1 MTADGNRLRYDK
13 LLLTTGATPRRLP
26 VPGADLAGVHYLR
39 TLDDSDQLK
48 AALRPGTRV
57 VIIGGGWIGLETAA
71 AARTAGAEVTV
82 LEHAELPLLR
92 VLGPQVA
99 QVFADLHTDNGVDLR
114 CGVTAAAIRPA
125 GTDPTTAG
133 GVQLADGTT
142 LDADVIIVGIGV
154 TPNVELAR
162 SCRLNVD
169 NGILVDRHLR
179 TSDDDICAAG
189 DVANAYH
196 PLLCRQL
203 RVEHWANALHQ
214 PAVAAKTMLGKPAT
228 YDRLPYFFT
237 DQYDLGM
244 EYTGYTEPDGHDQ
257 VVIRGDLHAREFI
270 AFWLRDQRVLAGM
283 NVNIW
288 DVTEPIQAAHP
299 LRRTGRCRHTGR
311 PRRPTGRARHNLS
324 LRHEVHAH
332 GQPEEIM
339 AGNSFNARERLTVGE
354 LTYEVFRL
362 DRVDGAAR
370 LPYSLKV
377 LLENLLR
384 NEDGALVTAEQVNAL
399 GALGSDGRERH
410 RDSVHAGAGAAA
422 GLHRGALRGGSG
434 RDA

>member
-1 MTADGNRLRYDK
+1 MPDEPTFAIVGAGLAGAKAAEALRTEGFAGRIVLLGAEPHRPYERPPLSKGYLQGSAARDTVYVHRPEWYADHQIDLRLGTAVTAVDRRAHEIVTANSNRLRYDK

-26 VPGADLAGVHYLR
+26 VSGANLAGVHYLR
-39 TLDDSDQLK
+39 TLDASDQLK
-48 AALRPGTRV
+48 AALHPGTRV

-71 AARTAGAEVTV
+71 AARAAGAEVTV
-82 LEHAELPLLR
+82 LERAELPLLR

-99 QVFADLHTDNGVDLR
+99 QVFADLHTENGVDLR

-133 GVQLADGTT
+133 RVQLADGTT
-142 LDADVIIVGIGV
+142 LDADLIVVGIGV

-169 NGILVDRHLR
+169 NGILVDRHLL
-179 TSDDDICAAG
+179 TSDDNICAAG

-196 PLLCRQL
+196 PLLRRQL

-244 EYTGYTEPDGHDQ
+244 EYTGYTQPDGHDE
-257 VVIRGDLHAREFI
+257 VVIRGDLHGREFI
-270 AFWLRDQRVLAGM
+270 AFWLHDQRVVAGM

-288 DVTEPIQAAHP
+288 DVIEPIQELIRAGERVDAAILADP
-299 LRRTGRCRHTGR
+299 DVAL
-311 PRRPTGRARHNLS
+311 
-324 LRHEVHAH
+324 
-332 GQPEEIM
+332 
-339 AGNSFNARERLTVGE
+339 GE
-354 LTYEVFRL
+354 L
-362 DRVDGAAR
+362 
-370 LPYSLKV
+370 
-377 LLENLLR
+377 
-384 NEDGALVTAEQVNAL
+384 VTT
-399 GALGSDGRERH
+399 
-410 RDSVHAGAGAAA
+410 
-422 GLHRGALRGGSG
+422 
-434 RDA
+434 

>member
-1 MTADGNRLRYDK
+1 MTADGNRERYDK
-13 LLLTTGATPRRLP
+13 LLLATGATPRRLP
-26 VPGADLAGVHYLR
+26 VSGADLAGLHYLR
-39 TLDDSDQLK
+39 SLDDSDQLK

-99 QVFADLHTDNGVDLR
+99 QVFADLHTENGVDLR

-142 LDADVIIVGIGV
+142 LDADVIIVGIGA

-169 NGILVDRHLR
+169 NGILVNRHLL

-244 EYTGYTEPDGHDQ
+244 EYTGYTQPDGHDQ

-270 AFWLRDQRVLAGM
+270 AFWLRDQRVVAGM

-288 DVTEPIQAAHP
+288 DVIEPIQQLIRSGERVDAATLADPGVP
-299 LRRTGRCRHTGR
+299 L
-311 PRRPTGRARHNLS
+311 
-324 LRHEVHAH
+324 
-332 GQPEEIM
+332 
-339 AGNSFNARERLTVGE
+339 GE
-354 LTYEVFRL
+354 L
-362 DRVDGAAR
+362 
-370 LPYSLKV
+370 
-377 LLENLLR
+377 
-384 NEDGALVTAEQVNAL
+384 VTT
-399 GALGSDGRERH
+399 
-410 RDSVHAGAGAAA
+410 
-422 GLHRGALRGGSG
+422 
-434 RDA
+434 